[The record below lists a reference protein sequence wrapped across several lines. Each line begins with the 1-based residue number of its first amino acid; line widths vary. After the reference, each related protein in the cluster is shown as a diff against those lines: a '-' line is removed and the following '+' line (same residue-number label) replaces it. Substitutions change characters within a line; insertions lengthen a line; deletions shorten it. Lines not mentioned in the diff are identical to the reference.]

1 MNNQLYGK
9 KYEIPETILN
19 HLNNH
24 SGEETI
30 DNLLKS
36 PENGISY
43 SLLKKIKH
51 RMENG
56 EKPQLGGDTFLNW
69 INNTL
74 TSDRSGVEISKQ
86 AKSDVLP
93 NSYNKSPNDGI
104 DSLKNMNRPSKSHRK
119 HMTDEQRITEN
130 LKRINELISK
140 II

>member
-1 MNNQLYGK
+1 MNSKLYGK
-9 KYEIPETILN
+9 KYEIPENILT

-24 SGEETI
+24 KGETTV
-30 DNLLKS
+30 DNIVNS
-36 PENGISY
+36 SENGISY

-56 EKPQLGGDTFLNW
+56 EKEQLGGDTFLNW

-74 TSDRSGVEISKQ
+74 TSDRNGVEISKK

-93 NSYNKSPNDGI
+93 NSYNKESNDNLNG
-104 DSLKNMNRPSKSHRK
+104 LKNMNRPSKSHRK
-119 HMTDEQRITEN
+119 HMTDEQKITEN

-140 II
+140 IL